1 MPEQPIDAMREL
13 PEDIAAALG
22 QLESEVAEGDVT
34 EDEAEI
40 ALVVKA
46 W

>member
-1 MPEQPIDAMREL
+1 MPEQWKDAMRDL

-22 QLESEVAEGDVT
+22 QLESEVADGDAT

-40 ALVVKA
+40 ALIVKG